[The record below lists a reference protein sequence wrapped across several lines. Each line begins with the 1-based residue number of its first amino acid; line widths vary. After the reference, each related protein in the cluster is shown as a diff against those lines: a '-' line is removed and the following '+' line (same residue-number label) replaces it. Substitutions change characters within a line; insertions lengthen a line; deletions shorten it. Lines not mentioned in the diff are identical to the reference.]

1 MIRRVTHHVICGVT
15 EIGAVLPPPIPIAT
29 NFGCP
34 AIETQNGMAR
44 KEKSQSRTR
53 GTRMTDLIDANDRVA
68 LAAVEDLPVLNV
80 ADLDADPHGMFRRYR
95 AAYPLVGHETGAY
108 LVL

>member
-1 MIRRVTHHVICGVT
+1 MQPPVTI
-15 EIGAVLPPPIPIAT
+15 ET
-29 NFGCP
+29 NFVRP
-34 AIETQNGMAR
+34 VIEAKNGMAR

-53 GTRMTDLIDANDRVA
+53 ENPMAEVNGANDRAA

-95 AAYPLVGHETGAY
+95 AAYPFVRHETAGTAG
-108 LVL
+108 